1 VTGIQQ
7 PLTREQIM
15 TTTSHAATAVAPPAP
30 PAPRDRRSA
39 RRLLA
44 CGLLAGPVLLG
55 VGLAQVF
62 TRDGFDLDRH
72 ALSQLALGPW
82 GFVQIVNFLVTGV
95 LVIAAARG
103 LRGALG
109 PGRGTVWGPRLLA
122 AFGAGM
128 LIAGVFVAD
137 PAFGFPVG
145 TPDGPG
151 SISWHGALHGV
162 GFVVAMVSWA
172 AAMIVLARG
181 CTARGDRAQAAVCVV
196 ALVTAAAVATA
207 PSLGSFGVRA
217 IVLSAVQLATVA
229 LLCAKAL
236 RVPTPAC

>member
-1 VTGIQQ
+1 MTRTGHTDTI
-7 PLTREQIM
+7 
-15 TTTSHAATAVAPPAP
+15 VAPPA
-30 PAPRDRRSA
+30 ATDRRSA

-55 VGLAQVF
+55 VGLAQVL

-82 GFVQIVNFLVTGV
+82 GFVQIAAFLVTGA

-103 LRGALG
+103 LRCALS
-109 PGRGTVWGPRLLA
+109 PGRGTVWGPRLLVG
-122 AFGAGM
+122 FGAGM

-151 SISWHGALHGV
+151 PISWHGALHGV
-162 GFVVAMVSWA
+162 GFMVAMASWT
-172 AAMIVLARG
+172 AAMIVLAAG
-181 CTARGDRAQAAVCVV
+181 FIARGDRAQAAVCVV

-207 PSLGSFGVRA
+207 PSLGSFGLRA
-217 IVLSAVQLATVA
+217 LVLSGVQLAAVA

-236 RVPTPAC
+236 RTAAPSC

>member
-1 VTGIQQ
+1 
-7 PLTREQIM
+7 M
-15 TTTSHAATAVAPPAP
+15 TTISHTATAATPL
-30 PAPRDRRSA
+30 APRDRRFT

-55 VGLAQVF
+55 AGLVQVF

-82 GFVQIVNFLVTGV
+82 GFVQIATFLVTGV
-95 LVIAAARG
+95 LVIGAARG

-122 AFGAGM
+122 GFGTGM

-151 SISWHGALHGV
+151 PISWHGALHGV
-162 GFVVAMVSWA
+162 GFMVAMVSWA
-172 AAMIVLARG
+172 AAMVVLALG
-181 CTARGDRAQAAVCVV
+181 FTARGDRAQAAVCAV
-196 ALVTAAAVATA
+196 ALMAAAAVATA
-207 PSLGSFGVRA
+207 PSFGSFGLRA
-217 IVLSAVQLATVA
+217 IVLSAVQLAAVA

-236 RVPTPAC
+236 SAPAPSC

>member
-1 VTGIQQ
+1 
-7 PLTREQIM
+7 M
-15 TTTSHAATAVAPPAP
+15 TTTRNASHSVAVAVPT
-30 PAPRDRRSA
+30 DRRSH
-39 RRLLA
+39 RRLLT
-44 CGLLAGPVLLG
+44 CGILAGPVLLG

-82 GFVQIVNFLVTGV
+82 GFVQVATFLVTGA

-109 PGRGTVWGPRLLA
+109 AGSGAVWGPRLLA
-122 AFGAGM
+122 GFGAGM

-137 PAFGFPVG
+137 PAYGFPAG

-151 SISWHGALHGV
+151 RISWHGALHGV
-162 GFVVAMVSWA
+162 GFAVAMASWTA
-172 AAMIVLARG
+172 ATIVLARAFA
-181 CTARGDRAQAAVCVV
+181 ARGDRARTAICVV
-196 ALVTAAAVATA
+196 ALVAAAAVATA

-217 IVLSAVQLATVA
+217 IVLSAVQLTAVA
-229 LLCAKAL
+229 LLCARAL
-236 RVPTPAC
+236 RAPAPSV

>member
-1 VTGIQQ
+1 V
-7 PLTREQIM
+7 
-15 TTTSHAATAVAPPAP
+15 
-30 PAPRDRRSA
+30 DRRST
-39 RRLLA
+39 RRLLS

-82 GFVQIVNFLVTGV
+82 GFVQIAAFLVTGV

-103 LRGALG
+103 LRGAPG
-109 PGRGTVWGPRLLA
+109 PGGGMTWGPRLLA
-122 AFGAGM
+122 GFGAGM

-137 PAFGFPVG
+137 PAYGFPVG

-151 SISWHGALHGV
+151 PISWHGVLHGV
-162 GFVVAMVSWA
+162 GFMVAMVSWT

-181 CTARGDRAQAAVCVV
+181 FTARGDRAQAAVCVV
-196 ALVTAAAVATA
+196 ALVAAAAVAVA
-207 PSLGSFGVRA
+207 PSLGSFGLRA
-217 IVLSAVQLATVA
+217 IAVSAVQLAAVA

-236 RVPTPAC
+236 RTPAPSC

>member
-1 VTGIQQ
+1 
-7 PLTREQIM
+7 M
-15 TTTSHAATAVAPPAP
+15 TTTSHPATAVAPL
-30 PAPRDRRSA
+30 APRDR

-82 GFVQIVNFLVTGV
+82 GFVQILNFLASGV

-103 LRGALG
+103 LRGVL
-109 PGRGTVWGPRLLA
+109 GTVWGPRLLA
-122 AFGAGM
+122 GFGTGM

-151 SISWHGALHGV
+151 PISWHGALHGV

-181 CTARGDRAQAAVCVV
+181 FAARGDRAQAAVCVV

-207 PSLGSFGVRA
+207 PSLGSFGLRA

-236 RVPTPAC
+236 RPSMTSHHR

>member
-1 VTGIQQ
+1 
-7 PLTREQIM
+7 M
-15 TTTSHAATAVAPPAP
+15 TTSGHTPTAVAPLAP
-30 PAPRDRRSA
+30 MDRRSA

-55 VGLAQVF
+55 VGLVQVF

-103 LRGALG
+103 LRGVLA
-109 PGRGTVWGPRLLA
+109 PGRGTVWGPRMLA
-122 AFGAGM
+122 GFGTGM

-137 PAFGFPVG
+137 PGFGFPVG

-151 SISWHGALHGV
+151 PVSWHGALHGA
-162 GFVVAMVSWA
+162 GFMMAMVSWA
-172 AAMIVLARG
+172 TAMIILARG
-181 CTARGDRAQAAVCVV
+181 FTVRGDRAQAAVCVV
-196 ALVTAAAVATA
+196 ALVAAAAVATA
-207 PSLGSFGVRA
+207 PSLGSFGLRA
-217 IVLSAVQLATVA
+217 IVLSAVQLAAVG
-229 LLCAKAL
+229 LLCAKAR
-236 RVPTPAC
+236 RVPAP